1 MTLQYRAAVLHAA
14 QTPMSIETV
23 TAAELK
29 PTDVLVRIRAAGL
42 CHTDLEVIEGA
53 LRYPMPIV
61 LGHEAAGIVERIGSA
76 ARGVKAGDHVVL
88 SWNPHC
94 GHCFYCDRDAPI
106 LCEQYL
112 GEGPK
117 GVSFDGESRAS
128 LPDGRQLQQLMF
140 LGAFGEYCVVPD
152 QQAIPVPKEIP
163 FDRACLIGCGVMTGV
178 GAALNL
184 GAVAHGDTVMV
195 VGCGAVGLAAVQG
208 ARLAGAGAIIAVDL
222 DPAKLALAARMGA
235 THGVN
240 ASTDDV
246 AAAGRRKTGGRGV
259 DVVIES
265 AGSASAFRTT
275 TEAVRPG
282 GQVIWLGKIDVNQ
295 DVSFRW
301 GSLMQEKRIRRVSYG
316 NARPRR
322 DFPLL
327 ARAYLD
333 GSLLLD
339 ELISRRITLDEIND
353 GFG

>member
-1 MTLQYRAAVLHAA
+1 
-14 QTPMSIETV
+14 
-23 TAAELK
+23 
-29 PTDVLVRIRAAGL
+29 
-42 CHTDLEVIEGA
+42 
-53 LRYPMPIV
+53 MPIM
-61 LGHEAAGIVERIGSA
+61 LGHEAAGVVEQIGPA
-76 ARGVKAGDHVVL
+76 ARGVKVGDHVVL

-117 GVSFDGESRAS
+117 ARPFDGEIRAA
-128 LPDGRQLQQLMF
+128 LADGRPLQQLMF
-140 LGAFGEYCVVPD
+140 LGSFGEYCVVAD
-152 QQAIPVPKEIP
+152 QQAIPVSKDIP

-184 GAVAHGDTVMV
+184 GAIAHGDTVMV
-195 VGCGAVGLAAVQG
+195 IGCGAVGLAAVQG

-222 DPAKLALAARMGA
+222 DPAKLVLAVRMGA

-240 ASTDDV
+240 ASTDDAV
-246 AAAGRRKTGGRGV
+246 AAGKQQTGGRGV

-265 AGSASAFRTT
+265 AGSGSAFRVT

-282 GQVIWLGKIDVNQ
+282 GQVIWLGKIDVNK
-295 DVSFRW
+295 DVAFRW

-333 GSLLLD
+333 GSLMLD
-339 ELISRRITLDEIND
+339 ELISRRITLDEINC
-353 GFG
+353 GFDALKRGETIRSVIMFD